1 MSENISNLIE
11 IIKYIQKQQHILTT
25 MLIHLGSRAD
35 LYDDFISGCF
45 RELGKLKV
53 PKFGEADK

>member
-25 MLIHLGSRAD
+25 MLIHIGCRAD
-35 LYDDFISGCF
+35 MYDDFISGCF
-45 RELGKLKV
+45 KELGNLKV
-53 PKFGEADK
+53 PKFGESGK